1 MNDWQRLLTIKWVH
15 TVIWACF
22 VTMIGY
28 VLYCGMTGRI
38 TMSTWVSIGLIIGE
52 GLVLLL
58 FQFSCPLTVMA
69 RRYSDSERANFDI
82 FLPEWLARHNKVI
95 FTSLFIAGF
104 ALVIY
109 RLLQHS

>member
-1 MNDWQRLLTIKWVH
+1 MNDRQRLLTIKWVH

-28 VLYCGMTGRI
+28 VLYCGIIGRI
-38 TMSTWVSIGLIIGE
+38 TIWTWVSIGLVIGE

-58 FQFSCPLTVMA
+58 FQLSCPLTVMA

-95 FTSLFIAGF
+95 FTTLFLIGVFLVLYHELFI
-104 ALVIY
+104 
-109 RLLQHS
+109 